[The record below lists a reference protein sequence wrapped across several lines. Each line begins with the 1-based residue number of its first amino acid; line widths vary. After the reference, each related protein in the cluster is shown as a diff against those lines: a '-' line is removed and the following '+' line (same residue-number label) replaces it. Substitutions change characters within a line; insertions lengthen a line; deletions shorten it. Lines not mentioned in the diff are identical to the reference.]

1 MHYISFRNF
10 YVVRIKAIDI
20 TQCGGLNGA
29 IVSRDRPHFFA
40 ETSFLRFYN
49 AHIRGKKMK
58 SFQDMALAPELKVAL
73 NNLKFEKP
81 TEIQAAVYEI
91 ALEGSDLMACAET
104 GSGKTGAYSIPM
116 VSKLVEDQKACALIL
131 APTRELVHQISEFI
145 RELISTTENLRV
157 TSLVGGADIK
167 KQLRALK
174 NRPRIIVAT
183 PGRLIDHLKRQ
194 SLKLGHTELLVLDE
208 GDRMLD
214 MGFAPQLD
222 QILKYL
228 PKKRQTMLFSATLP
242 PKVKQLAEAY
252 TVKPKS
258 ISVGRASLPVA
269 AIKQSI
275 VQLKHKE
282 KKDRILDE
290 LNERD
295 GAIIVF
301 SRTKHGTDALAKNLK
316 SYGHQVDIIHG
327 GRSQGQRNKAI
338 QSFKQGRSRI
348 LCATDIAAR
357 GIDIPTVEHVINFDL
372 PMSHEDYVHRIGRTA
387 RNGAKGEAVSFVTPD
402 EHRSWQMIARIYK
415 IPGVELQGVSSGGR
429 SFDRSEAG
437 GEKRPFRG
445 KKKPAF
451 FKKNFKSKESDG
463 SSGGAPSG
471 RRPSRGRPGG
481 KRRPSPQA

>member
-1 MHYISFRNF
+1 MQR
-10 YVVRIKAIDI
+10 
-20 TQCGGLNGA
+20 
-29 IVSRDRPHFFA
+29 
-40 ETSFLRFYN
+40 
-49 AHIRGKKMK
+49 
-58 SFQDMALAPELKVAL
+58 FQDMALAPELKAAL
-73 NNLKFEKP
+73 HDLKFETP
-81 TEIQAAVYEI
+81 TEIQNAVYQT
-91 ALEGSDLMACAET
+91 AFEGSDLMACAET

-116 VSKLVEDQKACALIL
+116 VSKLIENPKSSALIL
-131 APTRELVHQISEFI
+131 APTRELVHQIADFI
-145 RELISTTENLRV
+145 RELVKDSNELRA

-174 NRPRIIVAT
+174 KNPRIIVAT

-194 SLKLGHTELLVLDE
+194 SLKLSRTELLVLDE

-228 PKKRQTMLFSATLP
+228 PQKRQTMLFTATLP
-242 PKVKQLAEAY
+242 EKVKKLAEAY
-252 TVKPKS
+252 TNNPKK

-282 KKDRILDE
+282 KKERILDE
-290 LNERD
+290 LNQRN

-301 SRTKHGTDALAKNLK
+301 SKTKHGTDALAKNLK
-316 SYGHQVDIIHG
+316 SFGHQVDIIHG

-402 EHRSWQMIARIYK
+402 EHRSWQMIARKYK
-415 IPGVELQGVSSGGR
+415 IPGVELENVSPGSSDG
-429 SFDRSEAG
+429 G

-445 KKKPAF
+445 KKKPKF
-451 FKKNFKSKESDG
+451 FKKTFKSKDG
-463 SSGGAPSG
+463 SSSEGRGERSGRGGASGSG
-471 RRPSRGRPGG
+471 RRPSKGRSGG
-481 KRRPSPQA
+481 KPRSRSSFNA